1 MLVFS
6 HTINGAFSFITGF
19 LQDDYWRKNYALL
32 CLTLLSTPPDLT
44 AFPLYSSSLS
54 EPDPELEEPLAFS
67 QANIMIRRTTTS
79 ATIPTDGYKTAILSF
94 TRRKNT
100 LSELSK
106 SNISETF
113 TSDVQIVLIILL
125 LKNYVKFLI
134 IDARL
139 LALSVTV
146 KTFFPGNIN

>member
-1 MLVFS
+1 M
-6 HTINGAFSFITGF
+6 SFGG
-19 LQDDYWRKNYALL
+19 NYVLL
-32 CLTLLSTPPDLT
+32 CLTPLSPLDLT
-44 AFPLYSSSLS
+44 ALPLYSSSLS
-54 EPDPELEEPLAFS
+54 DPEPDPEELLAFS

-113 TSDVQIVLIILL
+113 TSDVQIVLMILL
-125 LKNYVKFLI
+125 N
-134 IDARL
+134 R
-139 LALSVTV
+139 
-146 KTFFPGNIN
+146 